1 MLLIT
6 VYFICDLL
14 WSFLYVPIMSLFLLT
29 CPALVDTFRIGTH
42 TLFFPI
48 PIYISFLTVF
58 HLTVARLLLSL
69 IGLESSFYLVFPAIA
84 SGLSIYTH
92 GVPVLTYLTSG
103 LSIYTHSVPVLTYLT
118 SGLSIYTHGVPVL
131 TYPASGLSIYTH
143 STPVLTT
150 LTPFVSYSLVA
161 RTPILPLHFFFFKLF

>member
-1 MLLIT
+1 
-6 VYFICDLL
+6 
-14 WSFLYVPIMSLFLLT
+14 MSLFLLT

-92 GVPVLTYLTSG
+92 SVPVLTYLASRLSIYTYSTLVLTFLRSG

-161 RTPILPLHFFFFKLF
+161 RTPILPLHFF